1 MNDFFPFSLGRVG
14 EEERRDQK
22 QKRDL
27 LCVAWEGGA
36 LGALIMTGE
45 V

>member
-1 MNDFFPFSLGRVG
+1 MNNLFPFSLGREG
-14 EEERRDQK
+14 EEQRRDQK

-36 LGALIMTGE
+36 LGALIVTGE